1 MNHHVS
7 RAFLCAALSFL
18 IAGALPRM
26 AGAQNTA
33 ALHHVY
39 VPLAQASTPAPGP
52 EQQVL
57 ALINQARHDNGCNVD
72 LVMSDKLT
80 DAAYGHSRDMALNN
94 YFSHT
99 GSDGSTMVTRVQAQG
114 YSFSWLAENIAAGYS
129 TPKDA
134 VDGWMNS
141 SGHRANIL
149 NCNLRET
156 GIGYYYQGDDQPNVH
171 LDGGS
176 MGGPYGYYWTQD
188 FGTP

>member
-1 MNHHVS
+1 MNYVL
-7 RAFLCAALSFL
+7 RRVLLCAALSFL
-18 IAGALPRM
+18 MVGAFPHTV
-26 AGAQNTA
+26 GAQNTTA
-33 ALHHVY
+33 MHHVY
-39 VPLAQASTPAPGP
+39 VPLAQASTPPPSP

-57 ALINQARHDNGCNVD
+57 ALINQARRENGCNVD
-72 LVMSDKLT
+72 LVMSSKLT
-80 DAAYGHSRDMALNN
+80 DAAYRHSRDMALNN

-99 GSDGSTMVTRVQAQG
+99 GSDGSTMVTRAQEAG

-129 TPKDA
+129 TPEDA
-134 VDGWMNS
+134 VHGWMNS

-156 GIGYYYQGDDQPNVH
+156 GIGYYYEGDDQPNVH

-176 MGGPYGYYWTQD
+176 TGGPYGYYWTQD

>member
-1 MNHHVS
+1 MKHRLS
-7 RAFLCAALSFL
+7 RAILCAALSFF
-18 IAGALPRM
+18 IASTYPNPAS
-26 AGAQNTA
+26 AQNTA
-33 ALHHVY
+33 ALHEVF
-39 VPLAQASTPAPGP
+39 VPLAQSFTPPPTP

-57 ALINQARHDNGCNVD
+57 ALINQARRDNGCNVD
-72 LVMSDKLT
+72 LVMSSKLT
-80 DAAYGHSRDMALNN
+80 AAAYNHSRDMAINN

-99 GSDGSTMVTRVQAQG
+99 GSDGSTMVTRAQAAG

-156 GIGYYYQGDDQPNVH
+156 GIGYYYEGDDQSNVH

-176 MGGPYGYYWTQD
+176 TGGPYGYYWTQD